1 MDSMDFG
8 PSLHAFFD
16 PIGASLAE
24 LRPADVAVVAGAL
37 LLIHLS
43 RYAGMWLFAI
53 VVLPGTALHELSHFC
68 VALVLGAR
76 PTFPSLIPQRVGS
89 RWQLGE
95 VRFRHGH
102 LRAMFVALAP
112 LLLLPLAVWW
122 TLVFVVPAAWPWYA
136 LHVWIAAALL
146 HSCLPSRTDLRLA
159 MPALLVIAAAIAA
172 AAAVYYFGR

>member
-1 MDSMDFG
+1 MDFG
-8 PSLHAFFD
+8 PRLHAVLD
-16 PIGASLAE
+16 AIGAALAA
-24 LRPADVAVVAGAL
+24 LRPMDIAAVAGAL
-37 LLIHLS
+37 LAIHLS

-53 VVLPGTALHELSHFC
+53 VVLPGTALHELAHFF

-76 PTFPSLIPQRVGS
+76 PTFPSLIPQRVGN

-95 VRFRHGH
+95 VRFRPGH

-112 LLLLPLAVWW
+112 LLLLPLALWW

-159 MPALLVIAAAIAA
+159 LPALLVLAVAILLAA
-172 AAAVYYFGR
+172 AAYYVGR

>member
-1 MDSMDFG
+1 MQSG
-8 PSLHAFFD
+8 PSLQVLFD
-16 PIGASLAE
+16 TIGAALAE
-24 LRPADVAVVAGAL
+24 LRPADVAAVAGAL

-43 RYAGMWLFAI
+43 RYAGLWLFAL
-53 VVLPGTALHELSHFC
+53 VVLPGTALHELSHFL

-95 VRFRHGH
+95 VRFRQGH

-112 LLLLPLAVWW
+112 LLLLPLALWW

-136 LHVWIAAALL
+136 LHVWIAGALL
-146 HSCLPSRTDLRLA
+146 HSCLPSRTDVRLA
-159 MPALLVIAAAIAA
+159 LPALLVIAAAIV
-172 AAAVYYFGR
+172 AAAVVYFVAR